1 MTKKDLFILLS
12 NSKFQG
18 QTACKYI
25 NKEKKVINDKNLI
38 DFIRALEPERLTSL
52 KEEIVNNQVKL
63 IENPLP
69 NIYNPPPYLW
79 AKGVGELSKRSVSV
93 IGSRNCS
100 TYGKTVAYEIGKA
113 LGRHNVQVISGLA
126 YGVDVMAHKGALS
139 VDGTTVAV
147 LGSGVLNCYPKG
159 HLSVFNDILTRGL
172 VVSEYGLYG
181 KPLKHHFPFRN
192 RIISGL
198 SQVVLVVEAKE
209 KSGTMITVKYALDQ
223 GKTIMAV
230 PGRIDS
236 ELSKGTHRLI
246 GEGAKIYT
254 KVDDVLEELINYTK
268 KNL

>member
-1 MTKKDLFILLS
+1 MTNKDLFILLS

-18 QTACKYI
+18 QTTCKYI
-25 NKEKKVINDKNLI
+25 NKEANVINDKNLI
-38 DFIRALEPERLTSL
+38 DFIKAIDPKKLMSL
-52 KEEIVNNQVKL
+52 KEEMIKNQVDL
-63 IENPLP
+63 IYKPIQ

-79 AKGVGELSKRSVSV
+79 AKGIGGLSRCSVSV

-100 TYGKTVAYEIGKA
+100 AYGKSVAFEV
-113 LGRHNVQVISGLA
+113 GRSLAKHDVQVVSGLA

-139 VDGTTVAV
+139 VEGSTVAV
-147 LGSGVLNCYPKG
+147 LGSGVLNCYPKAN
-159 HLSVFNDILTRGL
+159 LSIYQDILETGL

-198 SQVVLVVEAKE
+198 SQIVLVVEAKE
-209 KSGTMITVKYALDQ
+209 RSGTMITVNYALDQ

-236 ELSKGTHRLI
+236 DLSKGTHRLI
-246 GEGAKIYT
+246 NEGAKIYT
-254 KVDDVLEELINYTK
+254 KIDDVLEEIINYT
-268 KNL
+268 

>member
-1 MTKKDLFILLS
+1 MTNKDLFILLS

-25 NKEKKVINDKNLI
+25 NKEKNVINDKNLI
-38 DFIRALEPERLTSL
+38 EFIKAIDPKRLTSL
-52 KEEIVNNQVKL
+52 KEEIIKNKIKL
-63 IENPLP
+63 IENPIP
-69 NIYNPPPYLW
+69 DIYNPPPYLW
-79 AKGVGELSKRSVSV
+79 AKGCGELSKRSVSV

-100 TYGKTVAYEIGKA
+100 AYGKTVAYEIGKS
-113 LGRHNVQVISGLA
+113 LGKHDVQVVSGLA
-126 YGVDVMAHKGALS
+126 YGVDIMAHKGALS
-139 VDGTTVAV
+139 VNGSTVAV
-147 LGSGVLNCYPKG
+147 LGSGVLNCYPKA
-159 HLSVFNDILTRGL
+159 HLSVSNDVLAQGL
-172 VVSEYGLYG
+172 VISEYGLYG

-198 SQVVLVVEAKE
+198 SQIVLVVEAKE

-254 KVDDVLEELINYTK
+254 KIDDILEEIINYT
-268 KNL
+268 

>member
-1 MTKKDLFILLS
+1 MTKEDLFILLS

-18 QTACKYI
+18 QIACKYI
-25 NKEKKVINDKNLI
+25 NKEKNIINDKNLI
-38 DFIRALEPERLTSL
+38 EFIRALEPKRLTAL
-52 KEEIVNNQVKL
+52 KEEIIKNNIKL
-63 IENPLP
+63 IKNPIP
-69 NIYNPPPYLW
+69 EIYNPPPYLW
-79 AKGVGELSKRSVSV
+79 AKGCGELSKRSVSV

-113 LGRHNVQVISGLA
+113 LGKHDVQVVSGLA
-126 YGVDVMAHKGALS
+126 YGVDIMAHKGALS
-139 VDGTTVAV
+139 ANGSTVAV
-147 LGSGVLNCYPKG
+147 LGSGVLNCYPKA
-159 HLSVFNDILTRGL
+159 HLHNLEDILVRGL

-198 SQVVLVVEAKE
+198 SQVVIVVEAKD

-254 KVDDVLEELINYTK
+254 KIDDILEEIINYT
-268 KNL
+268 